1 MAASAVSPERHDTVA
16 LAWVKAP
23 ILDCLGQARQAL
35 ERFASE
41 PGDPAMLAFFVDN
54 LHQVQGCLRMLEL
67 RGAAHLAEE
76 LELLGR
82 AMADGQ
88 VSPRGDCLGALFR
101 GLEQLPPYLER
112 LRGSRHDE
120 MRDVEDL
127 AVRKGVRPRHLK
139 HGHAHRRF
147 GEMRDHDPVRR
158 VLEHSGQPVA
168 DLDGGHRI
176 VGALTA
182 PADLAQLAPQLEQR
196 WNVTDRRHPGDDL
209 RSRHERLLAVVWT
222 GIQDDY
228 RPPGDARRH
237 WAAALVAER

>member
-112 LRGSRHDE
+112 LRGSRHDLPLVVVPLLNQL
-120 MRDVEDL
+120 RGCRGVEPLPQGSLVGGVAQRLAGAADL
-127 AVRKGVRPRHLK
+127 
-139 HGHAHRRF
+139 
-147 GEMRDHDPVRR
+147 
-158 VLEHSGQPVA
+158 A
-168 DLDGGHRI
+168 DLDLSLGNWREHLQAGH
-176 VGALTA
+176 
-182 PADLAQLAPQLEQR
+182 
-196 WNVTDRRHPGDDL
+196 
-209 RSRHERLLAVVWT
+209 
-222 GIQDDY
+222 
-228 RPPGDARRH
+228 
-237 WAAALVAER
+237 